1 MRAEHPTLP
10 PGGRVR
16 NAVEQMHKVLVP
28 PTLKEGFKAIVHIK
42 SFAAAEELVLRLSS
56 PVGLFKFPRTPHLI
70 NLGAATADDEFA
82 ELSALPPA
90 GHVVITEKV
99 DGANM
104 GFWLGPDRKI
114 RVQNRS
120 HYVSPATHEQFK
132 KLGLWVDTHRHELM
146 RVLGR
151 DPHFPSRYTLFGE
164 WLAVTHAIPYTRL
177 VDRFMAF
184 DLYDRSTGS
193 WVDRAALAAL
203 LSDTT
208 IQMVPVLYEGV
219 LPTETDL
226 KSMVQL
232 RSKFW
237 DGRIEGI
244 YVKFEKDGQVVSRG
258 KIVRSDFI
266 AGNEHWTKGNLR
278 VNEFVRTDNY

>member
-1 MRAEHPTLP
+1 
-10 PGGRVR
+10 
-16 NAVEQMHKVLVP
+16 
-28 PTLKEGFKAIVHIK
+28 VHVK
-42 SFAAAEELVLRLSS
+42 SFAAAEELVLRLSP
-56 PVGLFKFPRTPHLI
+56 PVGIYKFPRTPHLI
-70 NLGAATADDEFA
+70 NLGAATADDVFEDI
-82 ELSALPPA
+82 SALARP
-90 GHVVITEKV
+90 GQRVVITEKV

-104 GFWLGPDRKI
+104 GFWLSAEREI
-114 RVQNRS
+114 RIQNRS

-151 DPHFPSRYTLFGE
+151 DAHFPSRYILFGE
-164 WLAVTHAIPYTRL
+164 WLAGTHSIPYARL
-177 VDRFMAF
+177 PDRFMAF
-184 DLYDRSTGS
+184 DLYDRSTDS
-193 WVDRAALAAL
+193 WVDRAGLAAL
-203 LSDTT
+203 LGDTT
-208 IQMVPVLYEGV
+208 MQMVPVLWEGA
-219 LPTETDL
+219 LPSETDL

-258 KIVRSDFI
+258 KVVRSDFI

-278 VNEFVRTDNY
+278 VNEFVTTDAH